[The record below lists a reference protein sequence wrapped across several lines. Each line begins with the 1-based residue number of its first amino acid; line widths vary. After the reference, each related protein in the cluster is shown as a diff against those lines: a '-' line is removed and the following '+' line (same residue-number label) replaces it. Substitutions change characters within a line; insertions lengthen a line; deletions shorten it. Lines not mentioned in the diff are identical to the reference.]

1 MKPSN
6 VVEEIYSRNSNRK
19 PVPLSRTRE
28 PLSLS
33 GALKSVKKSG
43 ATGIIAE
50 FKRSSP
56 SGFTNL
62 NSPDIMKYFHE
73 IAGNRRI
80 AGFSVLTEPDYF
92 RGAYEDITRAQ
103 KFEIPI
109 LDKDFISSRL
119 MVENAFNSG
128 ADAILLILD
137 FLPENDV
144 YLLSDYAAEFG
155 MESLIEF
162 HEPAL
167 VEKIQQGQMRLF
179 GYNRRNLSTLKM
191 EPREDEIREAFS
203 KREIGMILESGIT
216 SEYARNHD
224 LSGYA
229 GMLIGASILEGDMLR
244 ESL

>member
-1 MKPSN
+1 MKPLN
-6 VVEEIYSRNSNRK
+6 VVEEIYSRNSSRK
-19 PVPLSRTRE
+19 PVPLRRGRE
-28 PLSLS
+28 PISLS
-33 GALKSVKKSG
+33 DALKRVKESG
-43 ATGIIAE
+43 ETGIIAE

-56 SGFTNL
+56 SGFTNH
-62 NSPDIMKYFHE
+62 NSPDIMKYFQE
-73 IAGNRRI
+73 IAGNDRI
-80 AGFSVLTEPDYF
+80 AGFSILTEPYHF
-92 RGAYEDITRAQ
+92 YGTYGDITQAQ

-109 LDKDFISSRL
+109 LDKDFISSNL

-137 FLPENDV
+137 FLPESDV

-167 VEKIQQGQMRLF
+167 MDKIQQGQKRLF

-191 EPREDEIREAFS
+191 EPEEDGIREALS
-203 KREIGMILESGIT
+203 KREIEVILESGIT
-216 SEYARNHD
+216 SEYARSHD

-229 GMLIGASILEGDMLR
+229 GLLIGASILEGDMLGD
-244 ESL
+244 SL